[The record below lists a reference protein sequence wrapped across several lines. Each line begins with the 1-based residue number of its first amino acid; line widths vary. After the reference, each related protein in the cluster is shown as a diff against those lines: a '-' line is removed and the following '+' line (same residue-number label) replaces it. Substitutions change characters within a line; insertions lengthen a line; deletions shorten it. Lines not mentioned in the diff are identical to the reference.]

1 MPGAGTTDGHI
12 KLAAVSAADKQTP
25 LFNKKID
32 WDGYVLDMNC
42 IAHWIFK
49 TFDILMDSDLLPII
63 GFIPEVIWHASI
75 WTTLLERVFTIF
87 LECFSFS
94 TTLC

>member
-32 WDGYVLDMNC
+32 WDDNRLVRGENRIKEEVDEPSLMGRTKVHSGKVTY
-42 IAHWIFK
+42 
-49 TFDILMDSDLLPII
+49 DITVSQILRARRGRCGS
-63 GFIPEVIWHASI
+63 
-75 WTTLLERVFTIF
+75 
-87 LECFSFS
+87 
-94 TTLC
+94 